1 MNALS
6 RRVLINEGLVHL
18 DMVLKPAPLLSRR
31 LVSPEGRPVVG
42 AWVGFPGMV
51 NGLRFSS
58 EGPEMHAF
66 GLGDSAQ
73 KTGIDGDFKLPA
85 TDEFGGLVAIHPDGF
100 AVVST
105 EEVRGNSNITLQPWT
120 MIEGSFDLPEAQ
132 SIPDKMDLRVGILSK
147 EDAVAPYFSEYEI
160 RVSETGQFRIPK
172 AIVGH
177 GKLIF
182 RWSLT
187 QTNQLAQ
194 SAPPITLWSAQESLT
209 NHHGRLIRVRIQHG
223 SQTAPDP
230 N

>member
-1 MNALS
+1 
-6 RRVLINEGLVHL
+6 
-18 DMVLKPAPLLSRR
+18 
-31 LVSPEGRPVVG
+31 
-42 AWVGFPGMV
+42 MV

-58 EGPEMHAF
+58 EGPGMHGF

-73 KTGIDGDFKLPA
+73 KTGIDGDFMLPA

-120 MIEGSFDLPEAQ
+120 MIEGSFDLPEGQ
-132 SIPDKMDLRVGILSK
+132 PIPDTLDFQVGILSK
-147 EDAVAPYFSEYEI
+147 EHAFAPLYSEDRI

-187 QTNQLAQ
+187 QTNQLAEN
-194 SAPPITLWSAQESLT
+194 APPMTLWATQEPVT
-209 NHHGRLIRVRIQHG
+209 NPPGRSIRVRIQHG
-223 SQTAPDP
+223 SQTVPDP